1 MYIYVRKRRRTAVPP
16 SGVELKARTG
26 CSRANI
32 NKRAEAGPPGCT
44 VCSHS
49 LGYTYHHFG
58 LYSFPHSTNM
68 SSSYSPLLL
77 VKSGSLRYK
86 STSSMT
92 PSIKETSPSAEG
104 SATGGGS
111 ASGPTSPSLTD
122 QLPKLRRVFTT
133 HACRRRRKEEIQK
146 KQERHLVV
154 PGLTVCAS
162 PVLGSWRMSSAVGR
176 RPTLGV
182 AHSLPLGHPAF
193 NRSDFLLF
201 FSSHNLTCLN

>member
-1 MYIYVRKRRRTAVPP
+1 MYVYTRCA
-16 SGVELKARTG
+16 GALELHLLELLKARTG

-32 NKRAEAGPPGCT
+32 NKRAGAGPPGCT

-58 LYSFPHSTNM
+58 LVQFTKM

-92 PSIKETSPSAEG
+92 PSIKETSPSTED
-104 SATGGGS
+104 SASGGGGS
-111 ASGPTSPSLTD
+111 TSPSLAD

-162 PVLGSWRMSSAVGR
+162 PVLGSWRMSSAAGR

-182 AHSLPLGHPAF
+182 AHSLPLGHPNF
-193 NRSDFLLF
+193 NRSDFFLF
-201 FSSHNLTCLN
+201 FSSHNLSPPP